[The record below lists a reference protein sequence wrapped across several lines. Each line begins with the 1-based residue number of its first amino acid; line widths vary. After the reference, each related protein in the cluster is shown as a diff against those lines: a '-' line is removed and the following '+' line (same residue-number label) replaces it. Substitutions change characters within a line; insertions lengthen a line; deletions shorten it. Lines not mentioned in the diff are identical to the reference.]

1 MRQESIQP
9 PSSGLA
15 MAGGLKEMNEGNCK
29 PIREKLTKLKSPLL
43 RKSTEKDFSKCM
55 GKYNAKNDSQQI
67 NNLNTNVLQYENDF
81 IEVSKTL
88 SWPVPS
94 GNESTG
100 WNSQENSICDSN
112 NTHSILAASVYLSF
126 AFCCTKAS
134 ITLLFWR
141 KEIKAQKLFDLPLR
155 AVVKGRAGP
164 EPDQLPLPSV
174 HCLVLHKSDFV
185 LGLCFWP
192 CCTWLWYNKAKR
204 GHLGVWVPY
213 QGIRVL

>member
-9 PSSGLA
+9 LSSGLA

-88 SWPVPS
+88 S
-94 GNESTG
+94 
-100 WNSQENSICDSN
+100 
-112 NTHSILAASVYLSF
+112 
-126 AFCCTKAS
+126 
-134 ITLLFWR
+134 
-141 KEIKAQKLFDLPLR
+141 
-155 AVVKGRAGP
+155 
-164 EPDQLPLPSV
+164 
-174 HCLVLHKSDFV
+174 
-185 LGLCFWP
+185 
-192 CCTWLWYNKAKR
+192 
-204 GHLGVWVPY
+204 
-213 QGIRVL
+213 